1 MTEEMGMGTMPGG
14 EITDQD
20 KLWAALSYI
29 FAPLIGIIVLLMEEN
44 KNRPFQKYHAVQS
57 IALAIVLWVLIVIL
71 SVVLVA
77 VTFFVG
83 GLGGCCP
90 VLLWV
95 LPLYY
100 AYQSY
105 QGVWI
110 EVPWLTE
117 FLKGQGWI

>member
-1 MTEEMGMGTMPGG
+1 MGAMPGG

-57 IALAIVLWVLIVIL
+57 IAFGIVIMVVVPIL
-71 SVVLVA
+71 SAILGA
-77 VTFFVG
+77 VTFFIG

-90 VLLWV
+90 VV
-95 LPLYY
+95 LVLALFYY
-100 AYQSY
+100 AYQAY

-110 EVPWLTE
+110 EIPVLTD
-117 FLKGQGWI
+117 FLKGQNWI